1 MRDHKKWDKNW
12 FDPINTAGDCQG
24 NLRISG
30 SSENKKILINT
41 KIVQRGGEREDRQKN
56 VIKIQGYL
64 SLYKRL

>member
-1 MRDHKKWDKNW
+1 MRDHKKWAKNW
-12 FDPINTAGDCQG
+12 FDPINTKGDCQG

-30 SSENKKILINT
+30 SSGRKRIPINT

-64 SLYKRL
+64 SLYKGL